1 MIKLQA
7 SEPRGSHK
15 GLADKVLGTH
25 GGSHEWA
32 RSRRALIVEDETLV
46 AWHLESVLQELGFEV
61 IEIVST
67 GLEAVAEAL
76 ATELGIVFMDINLGG
91 EMDGV
96 EAARQILLEKSAI
109 PIVFVTAYSD
119 DKATLARIHAIP
131 GKSVVVGKPATPA
144 AIEAAILRLQS
155 P

>member
-1 MIKLQA
+1 MTNLQA
-7 SEPRGSHK
+7 SQPTGFNK
-15 GLADKVLGTH
+15 GLASRALATH
-25 GGSHEWA
+25 EEPREWA
-32 RSRRALIVEDETLV
+32 RGRRALIVEDETLV

-61 IEIVST
+61 CEVVST
-67 GLEAVAEAL
+67 GRAAVAEAL
-76 ATELGIVFMDINLGG
+76 ATEPGIIFMDINLAG
-91 EMDGV
+91 EIDGV
-96 EAARQILLEKSAI
+96 EAAGQILEKSAV

-119 DKATLARIHAIP
+119 DEATLTRIHSIP